1 MTNKL
6 ILTLSSLSRWKAFV
20 RKYRGFTSNKEDE
33 KDFINDIFDYQKN
46 WIKDGLGTHLAKV
59 QFIDMWEAIETFQI
73 TIDQLNSLDN
83 VDDFKLYY
91 EACLALEYSK

>member
-20 RKYRGFTSNKEDE
+20 RKYRGFTSTKEDE

-46 WIKDGLGTHLAKV
+46 WIKDGLGTPLAKV

-73 TIDQLNSLDN
+73 TIDQLSNLDN
-83 VDDFKLYY
+83 IDDFKLYY

>member
-20 RKYRGFTSNKEDE
+20 RKYRGFTSTKEDE

-46 WIKDGLGTHLAKV
+46 WIKDGLGTPLAKV
-59 QFIDMWEAIETFQI
+59 QFIDMWEAIETFHI
-73 TIDQLNSLDN
+73 TVDQLNNLDN
-83 VDDFKLYY
+83 TDDFRLYC
-91 EACLALEYSK
+91 EACLALEYSN

>member
-33 KDFINDIFDYQKN
+33 KDFINEIFDYQKN
-46 WIKDGLGTHLAKV
+46 WIKDGLGTPLAKV

-73 TIDQLNSLDN
+73 TVDQLNSLDN